1 MAPKLPCR
9 ELTGADCDRPV
20 ALDAQDCGIAEHVVP
35 PQPEKRAPGRE
46 SIPMGVRRPTLVVDE
61 EFDLFDD
68 LDDDLDDGEIPS
80 IDASSLL
87 VSATAQR
94 SFTTR
99 HQVLPEVAIDEIR
112 FLAARAVEMDSIELL
127 DTGRLKLSAKKFVL
141 YLSPNG
147 RTVVGYSTRH
157 YERTLP
163 RCSPASPRGS
173 GPDATKSVAH
183 VGLPSRSRS
192 CATPSTRLRRG
203 SAHWPPTSSLESLVS
218 VPKRPRRPRYYARP
232 MSTPSPT
239 ALGHQDK
246 TVLATRSATW
256 AENGSSPLTTGRSSC
271 AYPWNLATPD
281 AGRT

>member
-20 ALDAQDCGIAEHVVP
+20 ALDARDCGIAEHVVP

-68 LDDDLDDGEIPS
+68 LDDDLDDGEIPA

-147 RTVVGYSTRH
+147 RTVVGYATRH
-157 YERTLP
+157 YERTP
-163 RCSPASPRGS
+163 TQVFAGQ
-173 GPDATKSVAH
+173 
-183 VGLPSRSRS
+183 PSRFGAGRS
-192 CATPSTRLRRG
+192 Q
-203 SAHWPPTSSLESLVS
+203 E
-218 VPKRPRRPRYYARP
+218 RRPRGAPLEIEDLRHTVDP
-232 MSTPSPT
+232 STVRISS
-239 ALGHQDK
+239 
-246 TVLATRSATW
+246 LATNQFARVAGLRPKEAETGEVMRQAYVDAFADGSWATGQSGPGYEISHLGRKW
-256 AENGSSPLTTGRSSC
+256 VIATDDGSVILCVPLEPG
-271 AYPWNLATPD
+271 D
-281 AGRT
+281 A

>member
-147 RTVVGYSTRH
+147 RTVVGYATRH
-157 YERTLP
+157 YERTP
-163 RCSPASPRGS
+163 TQVFAGQ
-173 GPDATKSVAH
+173 
-183 VGLPSRSRS
+183 PSRFGAGRNQ
-192 CATPSTRLRRG
+192 
-203 SAHWPPTSSLESLVS
+203 E
-218 VPKRPRRPRYYARP
+218 RRPRGAPLEIEELRDSVDPSAARIG
-232 MSTPSPT
+232 S
-239 ALGHQDK
+239 
-246 TVLATRSATW
+246 LATNQFARVAGLRPKE
-256 AENGSSPLTTGRSSC
+256 AETSEVIRQAYVDAFTNGSWAPGQGGPGYEISHLGRKWVIAADDGSVILCVPLEPG
-271 AYPWNLATPD
+271 D
-281 AGRT
+281 A